1 MQLETIEK
9 DGVRYVLKSS
19 IEASPSYKENEEIE
33 ALDIEIASLTEE
45 LERLKYD
52 RERLKNEQALSSF
65 IAERYNTLDD
75 NLQISLVEICANK
88 GLTPANVNEIDAIH
102 QTIAPALKENRSF
115 MSRLFGR

>member
-1 MQLETIEK
+1 MQLESIEK

-19 IEASPSYKENEEIE
+19 IEVSPTHKENEELE
-33 ALDIEIASLTEE
+33 ALESEINALTEE

-52 RERLKNEQALSSF
+52 RDQLKNEQALTAF

-75 NLQISLVEICANK
+75 NTQDSLVRLCASK
-88 GLTPANVNEIDAIH
+88 GLTPSNVNEIDAIH
-102 QTIAPALKENRSF
+102 QTIAPTLKENRSF